1 MAQTSSPCPSCH
13 LRSLKNGGIISR
25 PSPYE
30 ALLGSVI
37 SPESPESFKQSIDA
51 LIHEARMELS
61 QYDSIIRDLVSI
73 VIIEAESQRD
83 KVQQFINAHVSLNPP
98 VHALPPEILNEIFL
112 RACMSPYRVFGSR
125 NCEARMIGGV
135 CRRWR
140 AAAWS
145 SPALWSS
152 LNLTWKPGWDQGVG
166 IKLLGDTLERSLQS
180 KLSVKLRTSSQ
191 MPRPIVE
198 SLVRHSSRWDALCL
212 DVPSGDYDFWTGPP
226 LHLPSLTSLD
236 LGSATYDSITTA
248 LKAFK
253 DAPNLKSLT
262 FELFWYG
269 YSHAHPAS
277 LGQWP
282 QVTHL
287 VMSTGKGWEDILISI
302 HILRH
307 FLNVEV
313 LEDGTVED
321 ACSTTFSPPLTLSK
335 LRSLTVR
342 SPRLLPFLTCPSLEH
357 MSFAGYQHDFPG
369 VLFSQFIARSGCQLQ
384 SLETQDMARVLS
396 NPVQVFSS
404 VPSLKKLVL
413 FMVDL
418 YCGGEPDEIF
428 ECLSSTGSDMLLPE
442 LTVLDLKMYTFFPG
456 QSQKSDSALV
466 AMIDN
471 RWNGSPAGSGPC
483 RVILRCCE
491 AGIGPRDDPE
501 DEIGEDERATRN
513 AMALS
518 HIDRLKTLKRE
529 GLDISIILEEAYEGV
544 ERGVFL

>member
-1 MAQTSSPCPSCH
+1 MTQTSSPCPSCH

-37 SPESPESFKQSIDA
+37 PSESPESFKQSINA

-112 RACMSPYRVFGSR
+112 FACTSPYRVFGSR
-125 NCEARMIGGV
+125 NCEVRMIGGV

-152 LNLTWKPGWDQGVG
+152 LNLTWKSGWDQDVG
-166 IKLLGDTLERSLQS
+166 IKLLHDTLERSLQS
-180 KLSVKLRTSSQ
+180 KLSVKLRPSSQ

-212 DVPSGDYDFWTGPP
+212 DGRSGDHDFWTGPP

-236 LGSATYDSITTA
+236 LGSDVPCSSRFPGPVAA
-248 LKAFK
+248 
-253 DAPNLKSLT
+253 
-262 FELFWYG
+262 
-269 YSHAHPAS
+269 
-277 LGQWP
+277 
-282 QVTHL
+282 
-287 VMSTGKGWEDILISI
+287 
-302 HILRH
+302 
-307 FLNVEV
+307 V

-369 VLFSQFIARSGCQLQ
+369 ALFSQFIARSGCQLQ

-418 YCGGEPDEIF
+418 HCGGEPDEIF

-442 LTVLDLKMYTFFPG
+442 LAILDLKMYTFFPG
-456 QSQKSDSALV
+456 KSQKSDSALV
-466 AMIDN
+466 TMIDN
-471 RWNGSPAGSGPC
+471 RWNGSPAGSGLR
-483 RVILRCCE
+483 RVILRCCD
-491 AGIGPRDDPE
+491 AGIGPRDDPD

-529 GLDISIILEEAYEGV
+529 GLDISIILEDAYDPI

>member
-13 LRSLKNGGIISR
+13 LRSLKNSGIISR

-37 SPESPESFKQSIDA
+37 PQESPESFKQSINT

-61 QYDSIIRDLVSI
+61 QYDSIIRDLVST
-73 VIIEAESQRD
+73 VIIEAESQRG

-98 VHALPPEILNEIFL
+98 VHTLPPEILNEIFL
-112 RACMSPYRVFGSR
+112 FACTRPYSVFGSR

-140 AAAWS
+140 TVAWS

-152 LNLTWKPGWDQGVG
+152 LNLTWKSGWDQGVG

-236 LGSATYDSITTA
+236 LGSASYESIATA

-253 DAPNLKSLT
+253 DAPNLKSLA

-269 YSHAHPAS
+269 YDLTNLAP

-287 VMSTGKGWEDILISI
+287 ISSTGKMWEDMLIGI

-307 FLNVEV
+307 FPNVEV
-313 LEDGTVED
+313 LEDGTVQD
-321 ACSTTFSPPLTLSK
+321 ACSTISSPPLTLSK

-342 SPRLLPFLTCPSLEH
+342 SPKLLPILTCPSLEH
-357 MSFAGYQHDFPG
+357 ISFTGYDHDFPA
-369 VLFSQFIARSGCQLQ
+369 VLFSQLIARSGCQLQ

-404 VPSLKKLVL
+404 VPSLRKLVL
-413 FMVDL
+413 FMVDT
-418 YCGGEPDEIF
+418 YWGGEPVEIF
-428 ECLSSTGSDMLLPE
+428 ECLSSAGSDMLLPE
-442 LTVLDLKMYTFFPG
+442 LAVLDLKMYTFFPG
-456 QSQKSDSALV
+456 ESQKLDSALV
-466 AMIDN
+466 TMIDN
-471 RWNGSPAGSGPC
+471 RWNGSPAGSGLR
-483 RVILRCCE
+483 RVILRCSY
-491 AGIGPRDDPE
+491 AGIGPRDHLD
-501 DEIGEDERATRN
+501 DEITEAELVTRN
-513 AMALS
+513 SLALS

-529 GLDISIILEEAYEGV
+529 GLDISIILEDTYDRV
-544 ERGVFL
+544 EIGVFL